1 MIHLNLSRIRCIYVW
16 REFTESMSL
25 KIVVV
30 MELCPAAFM
39 TRRMKTL
46 QALRYVLEN
55 RDNVTVTKVHEGYL
69 CSYKNDAR
77 PPVVFEK
84 QPTVEYHRELFDAPR
99 DWSNHVAVVE
109 DALRRMLHT
118 CRGTNPYRHV
128 GVSYVFKCKCCGH
141 DDYIDCGT
149 HYTCTKCAVVSTKV
163 HQGLAY
169 REMRE
174 RENLN
179 TSGQTHDSLF
189 SDKYNR
195 QTFIED
201 WKLQNSH
208 ASTDLQDSHKHAA
221 KVVFE
226 DLCSSLRLSPGVARK
241 ALVLFCT
248 ILPHL
253 PRVRNIGVTYA
264 ACMFHALSQ

>member
-1 MIHLNLSRIRCIYVW
+1 
-16 REFTESMSL
+16 MSL
-25 KIVVV
+25 KIAIV
-30 MELCPAAFM
+30 MELCPAAFV

-46 QALRYVLEN
+46 QSLRYVLES
-55 RDNVTVTKVHEGYL
+55 RDNVSVTNVPEGYL
-69 CSYKNDAR
+69 CTYNDDAR

-84 QPTVEYHRELFDAPR
+84 EPTVEYHHELYDAPR

-109 DALRRMLHT
+109 DALRRMKHA
-118 CRGTNPYRHV
+118 CKGTNPH
-128 GVSYVFKCKCCGH
+128 GQMSVSRPFKCKCCGH

-174 RENLN
+174 RASLN
-179 TSGQTHDSLF
+179 TSGQVYDSLF
-189 SDKYNR
+189 SDEYNR
-195 QTFIED
+195 ETFISCD
-201 WKLQNSH
+201 KLQRLH
-208 ASTDLQDSHKHAA
+208 ASNPDKHKHAA

-248 ILPHL
+248 ILPNVS
-253 PRVRNIGVTYA
+253 RVSNIGVTYA
-264 ACMFHALSQ
+264 ACMFHGLES

>member
-1 MIHLNLSRIRCIYVW
+1 M
-16 REFTESMSL
+16 L
-25 KIVVV
+25 KIVIV
-30 MELCPAAFM
+30 MELCPAAYV

-46 QALRYVLEN
+46 QALRYVLES
-55 RDNVTVTKVHEGYL
+55 RDIVSVTKVPEGYL
-69 CSYKNDAR
+69 CTYENDIR

-84 QPTVEYHRELFDAPR
+84 EPTVAYHRELFDAPR

-109 DALRRMLHT
+109 DALRRMLHA
-118 CRGTNPYRHV
+118 CKGTNPYHRIAV
-128 GVSYVFKCKCCGH
+128 NRPFKCKCCGH

-169 REMRE
+169 REMRD
-174 RENLN
+174 RASLN
-179 TSGQTHDSLF
+179 TSGQVQDTLF
-189 SDKYNR
+189 SHEYNHETISDDKHTKR
-195 QTFIED
+195 D
-201 WKLQNSH
+201 S
-208 ASTDLQDSHKHAA
+208 SDSHKHAA

-248 ILPHL
+248 VLPNVSRL
-253 PRVRNIGVTYA
+253 RNLGVTYA
-264 ACMFHALSQ
+264 ACMFHAISKN